1 MCVCVNVPMYTCV
14 ILTPFYEL
22 LDLFSGRVVYF
33 VPVAGKKGHL
43 NETECSVGILEQFRD
58 R

>member
-1 MCVCVNVPMYTCV
+1 MCVNVPMYTCV